1 MNSDFFVIFSL
12 SRAGSS
18 ALFRALNA
26 HSQIQC
32 LYEPTFFSAGWDER
46 KVCARVREIRKE
58 HSGIKHVWDPSGW
71 PFVNSHI
78 STVDCMKYRY
88 NDVLRVNKSLL
99 AMEGQKVLFLR
110 RRSELARVLSD
121 QLGQQ
126 TNVWTP
132 AFPAFQK
139 AQIEN
144 VITDAE
150 HFKKSVRSR
159 VIKPVDMDVIA
170 WYLENTRAMEQEY
183 RTSLSDEHRMD
194 LWYEDLFDPS
204 LTSLARQKIFE
215 DILKFLGF
223 SAARELWDAQE
234 IEAIFD
240 PGGKLND
247 ATTLGR
253 IPNIDE
259 ICSCFQSEWTETGYL
274 SWVSRGE

>member
-1 MNSDFFVIFSL
+1 
-12 SRAGSS
+12 
-18 ALFRALNA
+18 
-26 HSQIQC
+26 
-32 LYEPTFFSAGWDER
+32 
-46 KVCARVREIRKE
+46 
-58 HSGIKHVWDPSGW
+58 
-71 PFVNSHI
+71 
-78 STVDCMKYRY
+78 
-88 NDVLRVNKSLL
+88 
-99 AMEGQKVLFLR
+99 MEGQKVLFLR
-110 RRSELARVLSD
+110 RRNELARVLSD

-144 VITDAE
+144 VLTDAE

-159 VIKPVDMDVIA
+159 EIKPVDTDVVA

-183 RTSLSDEHRMD
+183 RTSLSDDNRMD

-204 LTSLARQKIFE
+204 LTSSARQKNFE
-215 DILKFLGF
+215 DILTFLGF
-223 SAARELWDAQE
+223 RATREHWDAQE

-259 ICSCFQSEWTETGYL
+259 IRNRFESEWAETGYL
-274 SWVSRGE
+274 R